1 MHRWRLAW
9 ALAGAVLAATVFPGA
24 AAGRVSATCGSFGPE
39 SGTVELGKPAT
50 YTASAGGNHSMSV
63 TVSWGDGSS
72 SNTSLSS
79 GGSDTLSHVYGQ
91 VGTYTTLVTISGILP
106 DGTTP
111 CGNSVPGSVTVTS
124 PPAPP
129 QSPPKAVY
137 AASASTQYVG
147 EVVIFSGGQS
157 SDPDNDIASYGWNF
171 GDGATFSGVVAP
183 HVYSKAGTYTV
194 NLTVTDSGGR
204 SDSTSG
210 AVTITDKPVD
220 APPNPFPPTAPPPAP
235 TPPVAT
241 PPVQPLA
248 PNAPSSPALGNKKTQ
263 LDKDKWTD
271 ASILLGEHAAEVC
284 TGAGVLALL
293 PDVTASK
300 IGAGTL
306 AIICGIEWKI
316 SQKLAKWANDPPD
329 AAFTTVARPGK
340 VSIPRIRA
348 SKRVSRRAAAA
359 LNALFGN
366 MAKESS
372 LVVAL
377 THAAERDQGAL
388 AAGDLT
394 AAAKQEAAG
403 LRYAATLSR
412 VIRARDR
419 LRRRAATALKASGL
433 RTLANRADLRRA
445 QRMAR
450 RGLPASVRRALTG
463 LLTPSERAGVG
474 SAARRIDPRTVKVA
488 SLAAVLTNRALIRSD
503 RAVADAF
510 ARLAS

>member
-1 MHRWRLAW
+1 M
-9 ALAGAVLAATVFPGA
+9 
-24 AAGRVSATCGSFGPE
+24 
-39 SGTVELGKPAT
+39 K
-50 YTASAGGNHSMSV
+50 
-63 TVSWGDGSS
+63 
-72 SNTSLSS
+72 
-79 GGSDTLSHVYGQ
+79 
-91 VGTYTTLVTISGILP
+91 
-106 DGTTP
+106 
-111 CGNSVPGSVTVTS
+111 
-124 PPAPP
+124 
-129 QSPPKAVY
+129 
-137 AASASTQYVG
+137 
-147 EVVIFSGGQS
+147 
-157 SDPDNDIASYGWNF
+157 
-171 GDGATFSGVVAP
+171 
-183 HVYSKAGTYTV
+183 
-194 NLTVTDSGGR
+194 LTVTDSGGR

-359 LNALFGN
+359 LNALFRN

-450 RGLPASVRRALTG
+450 RGPESAHRSAHAV
-463 LLTPSERAGVG
+463 RAGGRRLGRASHRSSNGQGRV
-474 SAARRIDPRTVKVA
+474 ARRGPHQQGADPQRPGGRRRLRAAGVVNVA
-488 SLAAVLTNRALIRSD
+488 TGAPAAPGAAWACTCGSGACR
-503 RAVADAF
+503 
-510 ARLAS
+510 